1 MKKYGKRYRAA
12 LEKAEVGKRY
22 DLKGAFATLLSLPA
36 TKFDE
41 TVELALHLAVDP
53 KQSDQMVR
61 GRVQLPNGNGKDVR
75 VIAFTKDPQAALKAG
90 ACEAGLSDL
99 MEKIKGGW
107 LDFDVAV
114 STTEAMKD
122 VKTLARLLGPKGLMP
137 SPKAGTVT
145 DDLAACGIQDGQS
158 GKRAVG
164 YRKAFIRSRKTVGE
178 CDGGVGSDPPGAP
191 VGVSREVC
199 A

>member
-12 LEKAEVGKRY
+12 LEKAEAGKRY
-22 DLKGAFATLLSLPA
+22 DLESAFATLLSLPA

-90 ACEAGLSDL
+90 ACEAGLADL
-99 MEKIKGGW
+99 ME
-107 LDFDVAV
+107 
-114 STTEAMKD
+114 
-122 VKTLARLLGPKGLMP
+122 R
-137 SPKAGTVT
+137 
-145 DDLAACGIQDGQS
+145 
-158 GKRAVG
+158 
-164 YRKAFIRSRKTVGE
+164 
-178 CDGGVGSDPPGAP
+178 
-191 VGVSREVC
+191 
-199 A
+199 